1 MFKNILNA
9 LAGNP
14 YEREIERYSLVVEQV
29 NALEP
34 EMQARSDEELRAL
47 TGELRDH
54 VQQALAGPL
63 AEVDSLREELTT
75 TVGEEERRELALEIE
90 QAEEAYQKAE
100 RAILDEI
107 LPTAFA
113 ATREASVRA
122 TGMRHF
128 DVQIIGGIAMHE
140 GKIAEMKTGEGKTLV
155 ASLSLYLN
163 ALTGRGTHLVTVND
177 YLARRDG
184 GWMGRIY
191 HQLGLTVGVIG
202 KEQFSAIYDPE
213 YVDPGGSLE
222 DERLVHWRPTLRQ
235 ECYQAAITYG
245 TASEFG
251 FDYLRDN
258 TSSDPA
264 RLVQREHVYAIVD
277 EVDSVLIDG
286 ARTPLIISGPAGQ
299 ASSTYM
305 RFADIVEKSRLR
317 RNTTDLEFEEPD
329 GDYVFD
335 DRTQTVSLTERGI
348 EKIERQLPEIDVEGG
363 ESIYD
368 PQHYELVHYLDNAL
382 KAKYIFQRDKDYIV
396 QGGNVILIDQTTG
409 RPMPSRRYSE
419 GLHQAIEAKEGVQVK
434 REDVTIAT
442 ITVQNYFRLYD
453 KLAGMTGTAVTQ
465 AEEFDEVYELDVIAI
480 PTNVEFQAQ
489 QGELDAQEQKVGDIL
504 PVLVTWDFDED
515 VNMVGYYVPDNG
527 SEPSFFRRVD
537 FPDQVYQSINGK
549 EQAVAEEIAQVAGM
563 GRPVLVG
570 TGSVEASESLSKR
583 LKKMGLA
590 HEVLNAKNH
599 QREAL
604 IVAQAGRPG
613 AITISTSMAGRG
625 TDILLGGNPEGLA
638 AEYIAKRLF
647 DANDFHPLVADVV
660 RGDVPLAYSK
670 AAGNPALTTELVD
683 WIVKANKELKRKAQV
698 EDVLGA
704 VVEEIREDPVY
715 EHVDYALL
723 VRVIQ
728 EIDLSNIDRSRME
741 KAREILEANDLP
753 LSLLPDLQYRLGEYR
768 SLSGLLGEAQQI
780 DTLMRQLF
788 EQHYNARAALIRA
801 VLANDLDEAR
811 ALCTQI
817 PALPENLIEEVQA
830 IRAECQA
837 NRDSVWQQGGLHVIG
852 TERHESRRIDDQLRG
867 RAARQGDPGSSRFY
881 LSLEDDLMLRFGG
894 DRTKRIMERLNI
906 PDDMPISAG
915 ILSNVIEQAQ
925 GRFENF
931 NFDIRKNLVEYDEAV
946 NRQRQIVYDERTAIL
961 QGTTGELDSLVRR
974 FIEHTIEHTIAQLTD
989 GYEAWATT
997 EIETTLTDYS
1007 NIETGEVNARGV
1019 VQRALALIPRPTE
1032 EELQN
1037 LLAIIDGEE
1046 LLEVL
1051 HEHVLDAIDENH
1063 NYRML
1068 FADLARIVPP
1078 WPVLPS
1084 VTAQGIE
1091 GWEAFTERLK
1101 ATFDSYVHFLP
1112 DASEEALWQPLAEK
1126 LETARRDYIANVGQG
1141 TKVAEAQNRLQNQ
1154 LGQALGDSMVQIL
1167 TRLEPYEI
1175 IEAMLARVDQLLN
1188 VARMDPVSPADN
1200 GDGDRVLTAERRLY
1214 AIGEEELQN
1223 YQRALM
1229 LSVIDMEWR
1238 QYLTAID
1245 DLRQG
1250 IGLEAFG
1257 QRDPKVEFKRRAFD
1271 MFNKLREDVEEG
1283 IARRF
1288 FNEIPRHRQVVEA
1301 QKQREAQLDNLAKL
1315 GYRVERRVTQDTSGR
1330 TQVAQVVHRDLWSNV
1345 DRNDPCPCGSGKKFK
1360 NCHYRQIQKQQQTVD
1375 IDQVRSG
1382 GGGSKR
1388 GRRRR

>member
-1 MFKNILNA
+1 MFRNILNA

-14 YEREIERYSLVVEQV
+14 YEREIARYSLIVEDV
-29 NALEP
+29 NALES
-34 EMQARSDEELRAL
+34 EMQARSNDDLRVLTAELKEQVQQNLAEPLEELKNLRDELTVTDDEEIR
-47 TGELRDH
+47 RDL
-54 VQQALAGPL
+54 V
-63 AEVDSLREELTT
+63 
-75 TVGEEERRELALEIE
+75 LEIE
-90 QAEEAYQKAE
+90 QAEEAYQKVE
-100 RAILDEI
+100 RAVLDEI
-107 LPTAFA
+107 LPTAYA
-113 ATREASVRA
+113 AVREASIRA
-122 TGMRHF
+122 TGMRPF
-128 DVQIIGGIAMHE
+128 DVQIIGGIVLHE

-155 ASLSLYLN
+155 ASLPLYLN
-163 ALTGRGTHLVTVND
+163 ALTGRGAHLVTVND

-235 ECYQAAITYG
+235 ECYQADITYG

-258 TSSDPA
+258 TSSDPS

-317 RNTTDLEFEEPD
+317 RNTTDLEFEDPD

-335 DRTQTVSLTERGI
+335 DRTQSISLTDRGI
-348 EKIERQLPEIDVEGG
+348 EKIERQLPEIDIQSG

-382 KAKYIFQRDKDYIV
+382 KAKYVFQRDKDYIV
-396 QGGNVILIDQTTG
+396 QNGNVILIDQTTG

-465 AEEFDEVYELDVIAI
+465 AEEFDEVYELDVVAI
-480 PTNVEFQAQ
+480 PTNVEFRAQ
-489 QGELDAQEQKVGDIL
+489 QGELDAQTEKVGDIL
-504 PVLVTWDFDED
+504 PVLVTWDFDSD
-515 VNMVGYYVPDNG
+515 VNMVGYYEQEDGN
-527 SEPSFFRRVD
+527 EPHFFRRVD
-537 FPDQVYQSINGK
+537 FPDQVYQSISGK
-549 EQAVAEEIAQVAGM
+549 EQAVAEEISQVAGM

-599 QREAL
+599 AREAL

-613 AITISTSMAGRG
+613 SITISTSMAGRG

-638 AEYIAKRLF
+638 AEHLAKRLF
-647 DANDFHPLVADVV
+647 DVNDFRPLVSDVV
-660 RGDVPLAYSK
+660 KGDVKLAYSK
-670 AAGNPALTTELVD
+670 AAGHPALTTDLVD
-683 WIVKANKELKRKAQV
+683 WIVEANQELRRKAEV

-704 VVEEIREDPVY
+704 VVDEIRQDPAY
-715 EHVDYALL
+715 AQVDYALL

-728 EIDLSNIDRSRME
+728 EIDLSSIDHTRME
-741 KAREILEANDLP
+741 KAREILESNDLP
-753 LSLLPDLQYRLGEYR
+753 LSLLPDLQYRLSEYR
-768 SLSGLLGEAQQI
+768 SLSGLLGETQQI
-780 DTLMRQLF
+780 DTLTRQLF

-801 VLANDLDEAR
+801 VLADHLDEAR
-811 ALCTQI
+811 AICAQI
-817 PALPENLIEEVQA
+817 PALPEKLIDEVQA
-830 IRAECQA
+830 IRVDCRTD
-837 NRDSVWQQGGLHVIG
+837 RDQVWEHGGLHVIG

-894 DRTKRIMERLNI
+894 DRTKKIMERLNI
-906 PDDMPISAG
+906 PEDMPISAG

-925 GRFENF
+925 SRFENF

-946 NRQRQIVYDERTAIL
+946 NRQRQLVYDERTAIL
-961 QGTTGELDSLVRR
+961 KGTTGELDSLVRR
-974 FIEHTIEHTIAQLTD
+974 FIEHSIESIIERLTD
-989 GYEAWATT
+989 NYEAWATA
-997 EIETTLTDYS
+997 EIEATLTDYS

-1019 VQRALALIPRPTE
+1019 VQRALALIPRPSE
-1032 EELQN
+1032 EELRN
-1037 LLAIIDGEE
+1037 LLAITDGEE

-1051 HEHVLDAIDENH
+1051 HEHVLDAIDENY

-1068 FADLARIVPP
+1068 FADLARVVPP

-1091 GWEAFTERLK
+1091 GWDAFVERLK
-1101 ATFDSYVHFLP
+1101 TTFDRYIGFLP
-1112 DASEEALWQPLAEK
+1112 DVSEEALWQPLVDK
-1126 LETARRDYIANVGQG
+1126 LEMARRDYVANLAQG
-1141 TKVAEAQNRLQNQ
+1141 SKVPEAQNKLQSQ
-1154 LGQALGDSMVQIL
+1154 LGMALSDSMVEIL
-1167 TRLEPYEI
+1167 TRLESHEI
-1175 IEAMLARVDQLLN
+1175 VEAMLARVDELLD
-1188 VARMDPVSPADN
+1188 VARMEPIGSSDN
-1200 GDGDRVLTAERRLY
+1200 GDSDRVLTAERRIY

-1229 LSVIDMEWR
+1229 LSVIDTEWR

-1271 MFNKLREDVEEG
+1271 MFNKLRDDVEEG

-1301 QKQREAQLDNLAKL
+1301 YRQREAQLDNLAKL
-1315 GYRVERRVTQDTSGR
+1315 GYRVERRVTQDSAGR

-1360 NCHYRQIQKQQQTVD
+1360 NCHYREIQKQQQTVD
-1375 IDQVRSG
+1375 MDQVRSG
-1382 GGGSKR
+1382 AGSKR